1 MAFSNIRQK
10 ADQSLQDYAKE
21 CSVLGRAAHRFD
33 PDDVLQQRLV
43 KAFVSGLRQPQFKIQ
58 LSCQVHPTLD
68 AALQAALQAES
79 WNPQEPSRK
88 VRVTTLDSTPAASA
102 PPPAPTVSSTLP
114 TPADKPKDDY
124 MTILQTLTKKVDN
137 LLQTPPPSHST
148 RSNSRA
154 QYHPYNKA
162 GF

>member
-88 VRVTTLDSTPAASA
+88 VRVTTLDNTRQLHHRSLQ
-102 PPPAPTVSSTLP
+102 PPARCLP
-114 TPADKPKDDY
+114 QLISRR
-124 MTILQTLTKKVDN
+124 MTT
-137 LLQTPPPSHST
+137 
-148 RSNSRA
+148 
-154 QYHPYNKA
+154 
-162 GF
+162 